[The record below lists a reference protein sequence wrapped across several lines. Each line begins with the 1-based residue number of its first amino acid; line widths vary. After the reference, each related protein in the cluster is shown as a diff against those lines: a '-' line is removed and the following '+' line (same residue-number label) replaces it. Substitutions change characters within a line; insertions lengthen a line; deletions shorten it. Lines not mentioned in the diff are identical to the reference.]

1 MNYWLLNKI
10 GLGFIVCLST
20 VWFSSCAGSKTF
32 FLPAQVKAA
41 EQALEVGNYSRAA
54 ELFAAH
60 LNEKPNDH
68 KVRARY
74 GISLFLLSNIKE
86 AAEQLNYSIN
96 RNKRPTADDFYY
108 LASALHYQQDF
119 SQAADHYKNFLRKSK
134 AKDIR
139 NAEVM
144 AQLSRCFQGLQQ
156 SFIRPIAIVA
166 NMGPLVNSPEDEIL
180 PVISPSNSDRI
191 YYSSKRDH
199 NDLAFSLEGTVF
211 NMFGTEI
218 SNGIWQRPTKFLPK
232 YQTGE
237 HEILQAINPSGTV
250 LLFTR
255 GGSVTKSTL
264 YVDSFELNQTLPF
277 IFEAPIITEYGDKDL
292 YMANDSV
299 ILFSSRRLSGYGGY
313 DLYYTLHANG
323 KWLEPINLGPE
334 INSEYDEISPFL
346 SRDGRTLYFS
356 CNNRESIGGFDIFK
370 TFFSDQTMR
379 WSVPKNAGL
388 PINSALDDQHFR
400 LATDGKRT
408 LFSSNRLDG
417 QGGFDLYIGTL
428 RDAASE
434 QLMSLA
440 PFYLFDEK
448 AFALIA
454 EATRADSSIPE
465 EIPRGTDLP
474 KTPQVKTLSVEH
486 LFFRETD
493 LGLSEPNKIKLDLL
507 SQYMIEYPELILELR
522 SHLPSDGNKTFQMYS
537 SLDQADKVFRYLVT
551 KKINPS
557 RIITKGLGDQYPIA
571 KEIVD
576 GKENPSAAFLNRRVE
591 TILHKEPSSIRIVQE
606 YPEVSPFMR
615 SDNHTRYTNKIKG
628 LSYKIQFVSLRQMYS
643 GDLMDIFSDATI
655 ERIGDAE
662 IIQYSVG
669 LFKTLSE
676 ALKTREDVARRGFKD
691 AFLVVYIN
699 GLKINRSEI
708 TSAITDQ
715 YPDLINYLKYT
726 E

>member
-1 MNYWLLNKI
+1 MNNWLLKKN
-10 GLGFIVCLST
+10 GFLYIVCLSA
-20 VWFSSCAGSKTF
+20 VLVISCTGSKSI
-32 FLPAQVKAA
+32 FLPAQIKAA
-41 EQALEVGNYSRAA
+41 EQAFEVGNYNRAA
-54 ELFAAH
+54 ELFVAH
-60 LNEKPNDH
+60 LNAKPNDH

-74 GISLFLLSNIKE
+74 GITLFLLSDMKG

-96 RNKRPTADDFYY
+96 RNKRPGADDFYY

-119 SQAADHYKNFLRKSK
+119 GQAADHYKNFLRKSK

-144 AQLSRCFQGLQQ
+144 AQLSRCFQGVQQ
-156 SFIRPIAIVA
+156 SFIRPIALVA

-180 PVISPSNSDRI
+180 PVISPSNSDRV
-191 YYSSKRDH
+191 YYSSTRGH
-199 NDLAFSLEGTVF
+199 QDLAFTLEKPVF

-218 SNGIWQRPTKFLPK
+218 SNGIWQRPTLFLSK
-232 YQTGE
+232 YQTGA
-237 HEILQAINPSGTV
+237 HELLQAVNPSGTV

-255 GGSVTKSTL
+255 GASVSTSNL
-264 YVDSFELNQTLPF
+264 YVDSFELNQTLPIVF
-277 IFEAPIITEYGDKDL
+277 DAPILTEYGDKDL

-299 ILFSSRRLSGYGGY
+299 ILFSSRRLGGYGGY
-313 DLYYTLHANG
+313 DLYYTLRANG
-323 KWLEPINLGPE
+323 RWLEPINLGSE

-356 CNNRESIGGFDIFK
+356 CNNRESVGGFDIFK
-370 TFFSDQTMR
+370 SFFSDQTMR
-379 WSVPKNAGL
+379 WSVPQNAGL

-408 LFSSNRLDG
+408 FFSSNRLDG

-448 AFALIA
+448 AVALRA
-454 EATRADSSIPE
+454 EAVGIEMSTDGTMPISTDKQTTPLV
-465 EIPRGTDLP
+465 TDL
-474 KTPQVKTLSVEH
+474 TVEH

-493 LGLSEPNKIKLDLL
+493 IGLSESNKTKLDLL
-507 SQYMIEYPELILELR
+507 SQYMKEYPELILELR

-537 SLDQADKVFRYLVT
+537 SLDQADKVFRYLLT

-557 RIITKGLGDQYPIA
+557 RIITKGLGDQYPLA
-571 KEIVD
+571 KGIVD

-591 TILHKEPSSIRIVQE
+591 TILHKANSNIRIVQK
-606 YPEVSPFMR
+606 YPEVSPFMK
-615 SDNHTRYTNKIKG
+615 SDKHTTYTSKIQG
-628 LSYKIQFVSLRQMYS
+628 LTYKIQFVSLRQMYS
-643 GDLMDIFSDATI
+643 GDLMDAFSDATI

-662 IIQYSVG
+662 IMQYSVG

-676 ALKTREDVARRGFKD
+676 ALKTREEVARRGFKD

-708 TSAITDQ
+708 TNEITDQ